1 MEIRWL
7 GEVCSALPYWNLQR
21 NPYSVWSK
29 LSGVALKPP
38 KGKSRHRFLRG
49 LLLLWSRSLIL
60 PSLHPFH
67 TSLVGAHRL
76 SARIH
81 AGPPV
86 GPLFDDFHFAIR
98 PHVQDRCVVQYV
110 FRCSPFELLHELLVT
125 HIRVLRVR
133 QGDWSDDRRNEKSKR

>member
-49 LLLLWSRSLIL
+49 LLISGGNKHSWECSAF
-60 PSLHPFH
+60 PS
-67 TSLVGAHRL
+67 SG
-76 SARIH
+76 
-81 AGPPV
+81 G
-86 GPLFDDFHFAIR
+86 
-98 PHVQDRCVVQYV
+98 
-110 FRCSPFELLHELLVT
+110 
-125 HIRVLRVR
+125 
-133 QGDWSDDRRNEKSKR
+133 RRNNALVMLDAIVQAVRTR